1 MTKSRRDFL
10 RDTACGLTA
19 AAVVNSLDR
28 LSLVNAMVQQQNSV
42 DIASDYK
49 ALVCVFLSGG
59 SDCNN
64 MVVDINQFSSYST
77 VRGNDST
84 APNLG
89 LTQSV
94 LLPISPVG
102 GSYGLHPNLSPEA
115 NNAGATPGLL
125 KPWNDGKLALLFNY
139 GSLLQPTTKVQYQQR
154 ERSVSALPVVLAFGS
169 SGATDDFD

>member
-1 MTKSRRDFL
+1 MARCLHRCARASSTQLQPSLPVTQRAARALRFTWSRPHRSFRWRGEPMTKSRRDFL

-28 LSLVNAMVQQQNSV
+28 LSVVNAMVQQQNSV

-84 APNLG
+84 APNLV
-89 LTQSV
+89 LTQWV
-94 LLPISPVG
+94 L
-102 GSYGLHPNLSPEA
+102 
-115 NNAGATPGLL
+115 
-125 KPWNDGKLALLFNY
+125 
-139 GSLLQPTTKVQYQQR
+139 
-154 ERSVSALPVVLAFGS
+154 
-169 SGATDDFD
+169 